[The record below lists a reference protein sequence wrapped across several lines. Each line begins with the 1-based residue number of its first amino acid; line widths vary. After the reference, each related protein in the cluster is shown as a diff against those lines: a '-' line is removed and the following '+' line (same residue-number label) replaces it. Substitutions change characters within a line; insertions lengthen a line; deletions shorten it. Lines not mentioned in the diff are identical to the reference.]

1 MNENNN
7 EKTNE
12 YTGEYGN
19 SVEGG
24 TKPQDGMYSY
34 SYKERDNSATHSG
47 DYYESNN
54 ASQQGS
60 FAIYIK
66 FLELQYTLQ
75 FLRLRPQ
82 PRIPFSKP
90 LSADLFSGD
99 NSDTIELLD
108 ELLPFSGPEERTRI
122 ENMKNMLQN
131 IAKMKEMMEMME
143 MMKEMFPEGFGSAGE
158 NSMDFFSGMAG
169 MPDMSSVFEMF
180 GKEV

>member
-1 MNENNN
+1 MED
-7 EKTNE
+7 KGTDLITAFDSLFTTNKIQMLKVLL
-12 YTGEYGN
+12 TRFP
-19 SVEGG
+19 
-24 TKPQDGMYSY
+24 T
-34 SYKERDNSATHSG
+34 
-47 DYYESNN
+47 
-54 ASQQGS
+54 SQQGS

-143 MMKEMFPEGFGSAGE
+143 MMKEMFPEGFGIAGE

>member
-1 MNENNN
+1 MED
-7 EKTNE
+7 KGTDLITAFDSLFTTNKIQMLKVLL
-12 YTGEYGN
+12 TRFP
-19 SVEGG
+19 
-24 TKPQDGMYSY
+24 T
-34 SYKERDNSATHSG
+34 
-47 DYYESNN
+47 
-54 ASQQGS
+54 SQQGS

-131 IAKMKEMMEMME
+131 IAKMKEM
-143 MMKEMFPEGFGSAGE
+143 FPEGFGSAGE

-169 MPDMSSVFEMF
+169 MPDMSSLFEMF